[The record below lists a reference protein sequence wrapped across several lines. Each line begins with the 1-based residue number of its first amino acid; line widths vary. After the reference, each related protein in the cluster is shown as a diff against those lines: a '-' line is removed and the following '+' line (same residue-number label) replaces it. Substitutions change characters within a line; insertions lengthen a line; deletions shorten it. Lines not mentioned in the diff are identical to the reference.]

1 MELVGKLRIWAN
13 DFAEVSTKRS
23 RWEVVYLSTPT
34 FVILLR
40 TTHFRAA
47 TLPQIDSILFD
58 VILK

>member
-13 DFAEVSTKRS
+13 DFAEVPTKRS

-40 TTHFRAA
+40 TTHFRVA
-47 TLPQIDSILFD
+47 TLPQIDSILLD